1 MEPKSFAFWEK
12 NVKDVIEQ
20 EQREVGEGKG
30 GSPYGR
36 RATELI
42 LAQPL
47 NLLEKTEF
55 VILHKEAYE
64 KQPE

>member
-1 MEPKSFAFWEK
+1 M
-12 NVKDVIEQ
+12 KDVIEQ